1 MELADRLRETA
12 DRLPAPPP
20 GDPAATFRRGR
31 RRRQRRQAGLAAGVT
46 VGVIAI
52 AAITLPVLGTGG
64 PGNLEVVDQPPAVT
78 DPAPD
83 DTDPTPDQPDG
94 SPDVFEWTDI
104 VGPPAAIVS
113 STEPFHW
120 AVAVSPGEDGRWCA
134 TTSRG
139 STFLGDATGQ
149 PCDQL
154 LAPDPDDPRGLG
166 SGASEV
172 QASPDGTPAQG
183 MSWGLAPA
191 EADEVAVLLTDGT
204 RVRAEL
210 ADEATGDG
218 RLWAIGYLGVEVV
231 AIEASANGTVLGAR
245 IPSTTVPA
253 DGPIVGPQESFG
265 DRLEL
270 ASLDR
275 IGDDATDILDLRADD
290 ELYSLALPEQRAL
303 GIRVRDGVAPLLWAT
318 DCDLLS
324 SEPLPDGW
332 IGLCLEYTHPDAG
345 GRRVSGL
352 FPHGTT
358 SGTVDP
364 TNP

>member
-12 DRLPAPPP
+12 DRLPAAPL
-20 GDPAATFRRGR
+20 GNPAATFRRGR
-31 RRRQRRQAGLAAGVT
+31 RRRQRRQGGIAAAAAA
-46 VGVIAI
+46 GVIAI
-52 AAITLPVLGTGG
+52 ATVGLPLLDAGG
-64 PGNLEVVDQPPAVT
+64 PDDLEVADQPPAAVE
-78 DPAPD
+78 PVPD
-83 DTDPTPDQPDG
+83 AVPGEPDRMPG
-94 SPDVFEWTDI
+94 AFEWTDI

-120 AVAVSPGEDGRWCA
+120 AVAVSPGEDDRWCA

-154 LAPDPDDPRGLG
+154 IAPDPDDPRGFG

-172 QASPDGTPAQG
+172 QGNPDGTPAEG

-191 EADEVAVLLTDGT
+191 NADEVTVLLTDGT
-204 RVRAEL
+204 RVQAEL
-210 ADEATGDG
+210 ADEATGNG
-218 RLWAIGYLGVEVV
+218 RLWAVGYLDTEVV
-231 AIEASANGTVLGAR
+231 AVEASADGTVLGAR
-245 IPSTTVPA
+245 IPSAAVPA
-253 DGPIVGPQESFG
+253 SGPVATPQDAFG
-265 DRLEL
+265 DRLEPEQ
-270 ASLDR
+270 LDR
-275 IGDDATDILDLRADD
+275 VGDEARAMFDLRADD
-290 ELYSLALPEQRAL
+290 ELYALQLPADRAL
-303 GIRVRDGVAPLLWAT
+303 GIRVRDEFAPLMWAT

-332 IGLCLEYTHPDAG
+332 IGLCLEYTHPEAG
-345 GRRVSGL
+345 RVSGL

-358 SGTVDP
+358 SGTTDA